1 MRGRR
6 GTEAGVA
13 CDIAL
18 NTGLTVE
25 ERRRFQ
31 NTDTIRRILAES
43 KTIAVVG
50 LSNERQRASHFV
62 ATYLQR
68 AGYRVIPVRP
78 RSGPILGETSYP
90 DLASVPVPIDL
101 VVVFRR
107 GPETMNVA
115 EQAIAA
121 GVRRIWFQLRIPAK
135 DAAERAAAAGL
146 EVVYDKCIKMEH
158 GRFGGTLAWAGMNTE
173 IVSARKQR
181 PPMVSGF
188 ARPNP
193 AARSASPATP
203 GPHLP
208 SPAPAT
214 DPPPSR
220 AR

>member
-1 MRGRR
+1 VEPGSS
-6 GTEAGVA
+6 VA
-13 CDIAL
+13 CEITL
-18 NTGLTVE
+18 NTKLTPD
-25 ERRRFQ
+25 ERHRFQ
-31 NTDTIRRILAES
+31 DTATIRRILAES

-50 LSNERQRASHFV
+50 LSSERQRASHFV

-68 AGYRVIPVRP
+68 AGYRIVPVRQ

-90 DLASVPVPIDL
+90 NLTSVPMPIDL

-107 GPETMNVA
+107 GPETLSVA

-135 DAAERAAAAGL
+135 EAAERAAAAGL

-181 PPMVSGF
+181 
-188 ARPNP
+188 RE
-193 AARSASPATP
+193 R
-203 GPHLP
+203 
-208 SPAPAT
+208 
-214 DPPPSR
+214 R
-220 AR
+220 